1 MSKTIEVD
9 QEHLETVLKF
19 VAQESRTTFGVPDDV
34 DESAIALEKALYEE
48 ESC

>member
-1 MSKTIEVD
+1 MSETIEVD

-19 VAQESRTTFGVPDDV
+19 VTQESRTTFGVPDNV
-34 DESAIALEKALYEE
+34 DESAFTLEKVLYEE